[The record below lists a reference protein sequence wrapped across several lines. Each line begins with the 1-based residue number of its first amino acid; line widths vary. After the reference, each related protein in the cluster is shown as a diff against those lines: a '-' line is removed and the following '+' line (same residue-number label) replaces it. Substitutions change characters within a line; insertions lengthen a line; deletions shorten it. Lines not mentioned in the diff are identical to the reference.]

1 MSDPLAHATPRRGFL
16 GRLAAAGAALAGAGV
31 ASRALGAQAAVAP
44 AAPASAAAPV
54 AASPVAG
61 SPWDMSWVERVR
73 GTHRQVFDAPELAEG
88 TVLHQARSWMAGFA
102 EVYGTKDADMSAVL
116 VIRHAAI
123 HMVLNDALWERL
135 EIGRTLAEAE
145 EGKVVLKDPAT
156 GALPRRN
163 PFLNANV
170 RPNDRYSM
178 LWPDGGL
185 DTLMR
190 RGAIVL
196 ACNLA
201 LRRAT
206 ALVQRTDKVAADE
219 ARRTVLANLLPG
231 VVVMPSGIF
240 AVTRAQEAGC
250 QYIRAT

>member
-31 ASRALGAQAAVAP
+31 AARALGAQAAVAP
-44 AAPASAAAPV
+44 AAAPATAAAP
-54 AASPVAG
+54 AAD

-73 GTHRQVFDAPELAEG
+73 GPHRQVFDAPELAEG

-102 EVYGTKDADMSAVL
+102 EVYGAKDADMSAVI

-123 HMVLNDALWERL
+123 PMVLNDALWERL
-135 EIGRTLAEAE
+135 EVAKALAEAE
-145 EGKVVLKDPAT
+145 DGKVVLKDSAT

-170 RPNDRYSM
+170 GPNDRWSM

-250 QYIRAT
+250 QYIRGT

>member
-1 MSDPLAHATPRRGFL
+1 MPDPLPPDLTPRRGFL

-31 ASRALGAQAAVAP
+31 VARGLGAQAAAASPAP
-44 AAPASAAAPV
+44 AAAPPPPRAGAA
-54 AASPVAG
+54 
-61 SPWDMSWVERVR
+61 WDMSWVERVK
-73 GTHRQVFDAPELAEG
+73 GAHRQVFDAPELAEG
-88 TVLHQARSWMAGFA
+88 TVLHQARSWMSGFA
-102 EVYGTKDADMSAVL
+102 EVYGTKDEEMSAVL

-123 HMVLNDALWERL
+123 PMVLNDALWERAQVAKA
-135 EIGRTLAEAE
+135 LAEAP
-145 EGKVVLKDPAT
+145 EGKVVLKDAAT
-156 GALPRRN
+156 GELPRRN

-170 RPNDRYSM
+170 GPDAPHSM

-185 DTLMR
+185 DTLIA

-201 LRRAT
+201 LRRAVS
-206 ALVQRTDKVAADE
+206 LVQRADRVTPDV

>member
-1 MSDPLAHATPRRGFL
+1 MSDPLAHVTPRRGFL
-16 GRLAAAGAALAGAGV
+16 GRLAAAGAAFAGV
-31 ASRALGAQAAVAP
+31 GVAARSLGAQAP
-44 AAPASAAAPV
+44 APASATTSAAPPPAPRAG
-54 AASPVAG
+54 AA
-61 SPWDMSWVERVR
+61 WDLSWVDRVR
-73 GTHRQVFDAPELAEG
+73 GTHRQLFDAPELAEA
-88 TVLHQARSWMAGFA
+88 TVLHQARTWMAGFA

-123 HMVLNDALWERL
+123 PMVLNDALWD
-135 EIGRTLAEAE
+135 RTRVAKALSEAE
-145 EGKVVLKDPAT
+145 EGKVVLRDPAT
-156 GALPRRN
+156 GELARRN

-170 RPNDRYSM
+170 KPGDRYSM

-185 DTLMR
+185 DSLIA

-201 LRRAT
+201 LRRAVS
-206 ALVQRTDKVAADE
+206 LVQRADRVSADE
-219 ARRTVLANLLPG
+219 ARRTVLANLVPG

-240 AVTRAQEAGC
+240 AVARAQEAGC